1 MGDIHFQKTLIHRCD
16 IERKVD
22 IQSESGELIPTWTSI
37 DTQRPC
43 RYVEKLE
50 RIAQESL
57 GFPMELEHLLLMNN
71 GEDVQVD
78 DQILNIVQDDCT
90 TVVDA
95 GPFTIEQLLIRR
107 TGSAHHI
114 SMELERIE

>member
-1 MGDIHFQKTLIHRCD
+1 MASIHFQKKLIHRCD
-16 IERKVD
+16 IQRATD
-22 IQSESGELIPTWTSI
+22 AQSGSGELIPTWASI
-37 DTQRPC
+37 ATLRPC

-57 GFPMELEHLLLMNN
+57 GFPMELEHLLLMND
-71 GEDVQVD
+71 GEDVLVD
-78 DQILNIVQDDCT
+78 DRIVNIIQATDSA
-90 TVVDA
+90 VVDA

-107 TGSAHHI
+107 TARAHHI

>member
-1 MGDIHFQKTLIHRCD
+1 MASIHFQKTLIHRCD
-16 IERKVD
+16 IQRKVD
-22 IQSESGELIPTWTSI
+22 VQSGSGELIPTWTSI

-57 GFPMELEHLLLMNN
+57 GFPMVLEHLLLMDS

-78 DQILNIVQDDCT
+78 DRIVNIVQDDCT
-90 TVVDA
+90 TPVDA

-107 TGSAHHI
+107 TTGAHHL
-114 SMELERIE
+114 SMELERVE